1 MKPFISINNFLLVEG
16 FKHNLLSISQLCNNG
31 SRVLFNKDQCII
43 NKKYEI
49 KLFSTNRQW
58 NLCKIEYGP
67 IHSM

>member
-49 KLFSTNRQW
+49 KLFSTNRQ
-58 NLCKIEYGP
+58 
-67 IHSM
+67 